1 MHSIFQLWSARDYK
15 PIKSLVGHE
24 SKVTSLDI
32 SGGEILLMDFFVPV
46 YIQKPSGA
54 VINSALHLILKI
66 KMGLFIIGIFMSDP
80 SLAFYFLVS

>member
-1 MHSIFQLWSARDYK
+1 M
-15 PIKSLVGHE
+15 GHE

-46 YIQKPSGA
+46 YILLYIQKPSGA